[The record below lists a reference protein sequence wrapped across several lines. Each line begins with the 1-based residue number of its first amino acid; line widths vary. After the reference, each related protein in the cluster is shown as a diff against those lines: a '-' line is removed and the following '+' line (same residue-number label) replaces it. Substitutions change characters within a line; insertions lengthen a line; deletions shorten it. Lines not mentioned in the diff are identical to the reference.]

1 MAFARA
7 DYSATFLA
15 RYERRWWQTLGREI
29 RAGALFRRI
38 SEKLSDA
45 DMDRIFRI
53 VRSDGILNVAS
64 KKLRFDWHREL
75 IFFALKHPLLGW
87 ALKKN
92 GRQALSFSGYDNSGG
107 NWLSGSE

>member
-1 MAFARA
+1 MAFARF

-15 RYERRWWQTLGREI
+15 RYERKWWQTLGRDI
-29 RAGALFRRI
+29 RAGALFRRL

-53 VRSDGILNVAS
+53 VRSDGILNLAA

-75 IFFALKHPLLGW
+75 ISFALKHPLLGW

-92 GRQALSFSGYDNSGG
+92 SRFPFTLGKPEDNGENRLSD
-107 NWLSGSE
+107 